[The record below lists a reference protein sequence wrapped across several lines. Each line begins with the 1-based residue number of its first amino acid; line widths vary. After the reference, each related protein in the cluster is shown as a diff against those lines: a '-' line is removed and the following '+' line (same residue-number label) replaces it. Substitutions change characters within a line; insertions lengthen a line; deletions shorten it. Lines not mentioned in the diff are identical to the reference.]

1 MTTCSFLES
10 NNLETTPKTWSLL
23 GWWFQIFFYFHPYLA
38 ISTNILQLSWNHQN
52 SSGHFFV
59 SEKFVLKSEDVDI
72 TGWMDVEWCLFFLI
86 LRNGFPHL
94 SFEKRSTLKKDGI
107 GEKKTSE
114 VFTLTISLSLYNFS
128 LGLLHGVGIFIPPF
142 KGWSPFPISHVARSR
157 SLFDVCQ
164 VISVFWVVVFL
175 FYIVSWHFLP
185 AFFLGHSCR
194 WKKHVTSWHRLKLSW
209 FRGVFESLPYRGFLL
224 DFFQQ

>member
-1 MTTCSFLES
+1 M
-10 NNLETTPKTWSLL
+10 
-23 GWWFQIFFYFHPYLA
+23 
-38 ISTNILQLSWNHQN
+38 
-52 SSGHFFV
+52 
-59 SEKFVLKSEDVDI
+59 VLV
-72 TGWMDVEWCLFFLI
+72 FLI

-157 SLFDVCQ
+157 SLFDVVRSFLFFGSWCSFSTSYLG
-164 VISVFWVVVFL
+164 IFYRPSFWVTAVDGR
-175 FYIVSWHFLP
+175 S
-185 AFFLGHSCR
+185 
-194 WKKHVTSWHRLKLSW
+194 TSP
-209 FRGVFESLPYRGFLL
+209 V
-224 DFFQQ
+224 DID